1 MRILQQNHDRSAVV
15 VCCTN
20 INLRERNVETH
31 SMRIF
36 CVRYRNF
43 VLFLVLA
50 MVWGSAFMAIKA
62 GLAYFPPVLFAAF
75 RYDIA
80 GILMLGYAFYTLDDP
95 IPRTRGEWTL
105 VVIGAVFLIALYHSL
120 LFIGEESETVTSATA
135 AIIVSLSPVLTTA
148 TARAILSGERL
159 EPVGI
164 VGLLCGL
171 LGVGILMQPDPSNL
185 LSADVVATLV
195 IFAAALSF
203 AFGSVLTRRV
213 EATLP
218 IESLEAWSMIG
229 GALLMHV
236 ISFSLGES
244 ITNVQLTIEAIA
256 ALGYLSLFA
265 SALGFLIYF
274 DLLERLGPIEINL
287 VSYVAPLFA
296 ALTGFLFLGEGI
308 TPATVGGFL
317 VILVGFALIKHETI
331 HREVNSFRTETVTQS
346 DD

>member
-1 MRILQQNHDRSAVV
+1 
-15 VCCTN
+15 
-20 INLRERNVETH
+20 
-31 SMRIF
+31 
-36 CVRYRNF
+36 VRYRNL

-62 GLAYFPPVLFAAF
+62 GLEYFPPVLYAAF

-80 GILMLGYAFYTLDDP
+80 GVLMLGYAFYALDDP
-95 IPRTRGEWTL
+95 IPRTRGEWSL
-105 VVIGAVFLIALYHSL
+105 VIVGAVFLIAGYHSL
-120 LFIGEESETVTSATA
+120 LFIGEESETITSAAA

-148 TARAILSGERL
+148 TARAILPSERL
-159 EPVGI
+159 KPAGI
-164 VGLLCGL
+164 AGLLLGL
-171 LGVGILMQPDPSNL
+171 LGVGVLSQPDPSNL
-185 LSADVVATLV
+185 LSANVVASLI

-203 AFGSVLTRRV
+203 AFGSVLTRRID
-213 EATLP
+213 ASLP

-229 GALLMHV
+229 GALLMHA
-236 ISFSLGES
+236 ISLSRGES
-244 ITNVQLTIEAIA
+244 VANVHLTIEALA

-287 VSYVAPLFA
+287 VSYVAPIFA
-296 ALTGFLFLGEGI
+296 ALSGFLFLSEGI

-317 VILVGFALIKHETI
+317 VILVGFVLIKHDAI
-331 HREVNSFRTETVTQS
+331 RQEVNSFRTEAVTQS